1 MRPGHSETTA
11 KTETREC
18 ETEIETETKNLVW
31 DRDQKLRDRDQSS
44 QVNCRWY

>member
-18 ETEIETETKNLVW
+18 ETETKNLVW